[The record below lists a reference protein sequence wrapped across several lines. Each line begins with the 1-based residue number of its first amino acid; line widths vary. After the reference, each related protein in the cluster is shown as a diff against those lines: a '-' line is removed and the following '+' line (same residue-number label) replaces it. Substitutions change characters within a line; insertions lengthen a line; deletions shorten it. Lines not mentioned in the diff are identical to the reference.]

1 MAKKKTKKQQK
12 ALRTIIFS
20 LAILIVLFVV
30 LCYMTPAE
38 QTSTITA
45 DGKIKNL
52 EIPAKIEGEEVVKH
66 TGYTISYNEEYELAN
81 WSAYELTKEKVLG
94 KEERGDDF
102 REDKSISTGSAKLS
116 DYKGSG
122 FDRGHLAPAADFK
135 WSAEA
140 MSDTF
145 FMSNMAPQDPSFN
158 RGIWGD
164 LESAVRSMAYDNGSI
179 YVVTGPVLTDGPYD
193 TIGTSEVAIPNYFYK
208 VILDYSDP
216 ELKAIGFI
224 LPNENSSKSL
234 SSFAVSVDKV
244 EEVTGLD
251 FFPLLPDEHETELES
266 TYSVSKWSFRNFTP
280 TGETA
285 DVVYVEE
292 DSSRAMILEIAS
304 DTFVELKKAV
314 FEYTGLT
321 DLAKNLGLL

>member
-45 DGKIKNL
+45 DVKIKNL

-66 TGYTISYNEEYELAN
+66 TGYTLSYNEEYELAN

-244 EEVTGLD
+244 EEVTGID

-266 TYSVSKWSFRNFTP
+266 TYSVSKWSLRNFTP

-321 DLAKNLGLL
+321 DLAKDLGLL